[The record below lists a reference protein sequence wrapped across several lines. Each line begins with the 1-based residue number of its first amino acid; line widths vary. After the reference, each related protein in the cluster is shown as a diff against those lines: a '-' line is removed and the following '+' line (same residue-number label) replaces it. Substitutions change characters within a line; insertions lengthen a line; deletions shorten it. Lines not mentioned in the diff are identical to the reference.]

1 MRYATLSGKRSVPSL
16 KTALPRQNITI
27 TSASLSAM
35 AKSTA
40 SYLDRIAQEQEY
52 SKQQAHSGVLS
63 R

>member
-1 MRYATLSGKRSVPSL
+1 MRYATLSGKRSVPTI
-16 KTALPRQNITI
+16 KTIPPRQNITL
-27 TSASLSAM
+27 TSAALSAM

-52 SKQQAHSGVLS
+52 SKQQARSGVLS